1 MLIRLRVRETS
12 TRFFSVQS
20 FERSKVSKDCVVA
33 LFTARYCRE
42 PQAFKLGV
50 ESRQA
55 VRLVMN
61 VVLVDVFQAFP
72 AELHDE
78 ELGQVGEAHLQE
90 VILLQL
96 LEFGANGKK
105 FDYAASL
112 VALDLGVHLGV
123 NIFIATTVIWLLLR
137 LGADTSP
144 IWAISAM
151 IPALDPQMKQAVTN
165 FRGRIFNALLGCVTG
180 LLFLLV
186 GGTSE
191 WKLPLAL
198 SATVLL
204 SSYVIRIPAMWR
216 QAPITAAIVIAA
228 GLTHH
233 SKLSGVEIGLRR
245 VGEVMLGCV
254 IGLLV
259 TWLMSKIWPLP
270 EARTKEGAAT
280 KPSSP

>member
-1 MLIRLRVRETS
+1 MKIKIISRERDS
-12 TRFFSVQS
+12 TGWQLFGMGHL
-20 FERSKVSKDCVVA
+20 KVKPPIGITGSLYLAIPKRAATAAREGILMVV
-33 LFTARYCRE
+33 
-42 PQAFKLGV
+42 
-50 ESRQA
+50 S
-55 VRLVMN
+55 LVMPCLN
-61 VVLVDVFQAFP
+61 QRGEKTP
-72 AELHDE
+72 TQAELPR
-78 ELGQVGEAHLQE
+78 LPIRQTAWAKRQY
-90 VILLQL
+90 
-96 LEFGANGKK
+96 NGSDKVMKK
-105 FDYAASL
+105 LKSFL
-112 VALDLGVHLGV
+112 KGDLFGVHLAV
-123 NIFIATTVIWLLLR
+123 NIFIATTVLWLLLR

-165 FRGRIFNALLGCVTG
+165 FRGRIFNALLGCATG

-216 QAPITAAIVIAA
+216 QAPITAAIIIAA

-233 SKLSGVEIGLRR
+233 SKLSGIEIGLRR

-254 IGLLV
+254 MGLLV
-259 TWLMSKIWPLP
+259 SWLMSKIWPLP
-270 EARTKEGAAT
+270 ESENKQGAI

>member
-1 MLIRLRVRETS
+1 MQCHNQRREKTLAQAGCLVSPSATRLGLSVS
-12 TRFFSVQS
+12 TRGLDKVMKKLKS
-20 FERSKVSKDCVVA
+20 FLKGD
-33 LFTARYCRE
+33 L
-42 PQAFKLGV
+42 
-50 ESRQA
+50 
-55 VRLVMN
+55 
-61 VVLVDVFQAFP
+61 
-72 AELHDE
+72 
-78 ELGQVGEAHLQE
+78 
-90 VILLQL
+90 
-96 LEFGANGKK
+96 
-105 FDYAASL
+105 
-112 VALDLGVHLGV
+112 LGVHLAV
-123 NIFIATTVIWLLLR
+123 NIFIATTVLWLLLR

-165 FRGRIFNALLGCVTG
+165 FRGRISNALLGCVTG

-216 QAPITAAIVIAA
+216 QAPITAAIIIAA

-254 IGLLV
+254 MGLLV
-259 TWLMSKIWPLP
+259 SWLMSKIWPLP
-270 EARTKEGAAT
+270 ESEKKQG
-280 KPSSP
+280 